1 MESRTS
7 VVLTVCCALLVL
19 FAPHASAA
27 APAVTVRDVDAG
39 DFPTMELTV
48 SVDGK
53 SVDPDNLTVLED
65 RVPVEGAAIEPLTES
80 AESVDIVLV
89 IDTSGSM
96 KGQPLAAATA
106 AALRFVTS
114 LPKDI
119 RVGVMTFADRPKVL
133 ASVSADHAFAL
144 NALGN
149 LTASGETA
157 LYDAAVASSGMF
169 HDAGQRNVILLSD
182 GGDTASRLDLKAAV
196 DKAQKDEISFYT
208 VGLTSGEFDEKA
220 LKTLS
225 SATGGSYAPAA
236 TANLSNLYE
245 GLARELSNQFH
256 ISYES
261 TKTEGGQTTVSVS
274 AGSNVDASLFVAP
287 KIDAPVAPEPNTL
300 PAPDPLV
307 AGEMWMLTAL
317 GLIFLATFVIVL
329 MFVGAKARARRDKD
343 LIRRTG
349 AAQQAALAPNDPDR
363 APTSA
368 WVPSQIL
375 AATEKVTEAA
385 GATASIDAKLERA
398 GISMRAGE
406 FVVAVVGA
414 AFGGGLLGTVIV
426 GNIIFGVLTAG
437 VAAAI
442 PFLVLGIGA
451 KRRTSKL
458 HGQLPDILMIL
469 AGSLRA
475 GHSFLEAL
483 DMVSQEVGE
492 PGAGEFGR
500 VVAEIRLGRS
510 VPDAMDAMAFRI
522 GSDDFKWALLAVNIQ
537 REVGGNLAEVLDTVS
552 DTMRD
557 REGIRRQIQVL
568 TAEGRLSVAIL
579 AGLPVGVA
587 LYLSWVNPDYLSLL
601 FNNGLGLLMTGVSVL
616 LLGLGIIWMRKVVK
630 IDV

>member
-1 MESRTS
+1 MNHRTS
-7 VVLTVCCALLVL
+7 IVLTIACALLVVL
-19 FAPHASAA
+19 APHARAEGGT
-27 APAVTVRDVDAG
+27 VTVRDIDASG
-39 DFPTMELTV
+39 FPAMELVV

-53 SVDPDNLTVLED
+53 DFAPKDLTVMED
-65 RVPVEGAAIEPLTES
+65 RSPIEGATVEPLVGSTGG
-80 AESVDIVLV
+80 VDIVLV

-133 ASVSADHAFAL
+133 ASLSADHTFAL
-144 NALGN
+144 NALGH

-169 HDAGQRNVILLSD
+169 HESSQRNVVLLSD
-182 GGDTASRLDLKAAV
+182 GGDTASKLDLRAAV
-196 DKAQKDEISFYT
+196 GNAKDEDITYFT

-220 LKTLS
+220 LKTLAS
-225 SATGGSYAPAA
+225 SSGGSYSPSA
-236 TANLSNLYE
+236 TADLSSLYE
-245 GLARELSNQFH
+245 GLARELSNQFR
-256 ISYES
+256 ITYDS
-261 TKTEGGQTTVSVS
+261 TKTAGGQTTVAVS
-274 AGSNVDASLFVAP
+274 AGSSVDASLYVAP
-287 KIDAPVAPEPNTL
+287 KVAVSDAPQPGAA
-300 PAPDPLV
+300 PAPDP
-307 AGEMWMLTAL
+307 AISGQGWMLIAL
-317 GLIFLATFVIVL
+317 MLCFLAIFLIAL
-329 MFVGAKARARRDKD
+329 MFMGSKARAARDRE
-343 LIRRTG
+343 LVRRTG
-349 AAQQAALAPNDPDR
+349 AAQQAALAPNDPDK
-363 APTSA
+363 APTSG
-368 WVPSQIL
+368 WVPSSIL
-375 AATEKVTEAA
+375 TATEKVTEAA
-385 GATASIDAKLERA
+385 GATASIDARLERA

-406 FVVAVVGA
+406 FVVATVAA
-414 AFGGGLLGTVIV
+414 AFLGGTLGTVIV
-426 GNIIFGVLTAG
+426 GNLIFGVLLAG
-437 VAAAI
+437 VAASV
-442 PFLVLGIGA
+442 PVLALGVAA
-451 KRRTSKL
+451 KRRTNKL

-483 DMVSQEVGE
+483 DMVAQEVGE

-510 VPDAMDAMAFRI
+510 VPDAMDALAARI

-568 TAEGRLSVAIL
+568 TAEGRLSVVIL

-587 LYLSWVNPDYLSLL
+587 LYLSWVNPEYLSLL
-601 FNNGLGLLMTGVSVL
+601 FNSALGLLMTGVSVIM
-616 LLGLGIIWMRKVVK
+616 LGLGILWMRKVVK

>member
-1 MESRTS
+1 MNDRTS
-7 VVLTVCCALLVL
+7 IVATAACALLVV
-19 FAPHASAA
+19 FASQANAA
-27 APAVTVRDVDAG
+27 GSQVTVRDVDAE
-39 DFPTMELTV
+39 DFPSVEMVV
-48 SVDGK
+48 SVDGNEVAPK
-53 SVDPDNLTVLED
+53 DLTVLED
-65 RVPVEGAAIEPLTES
+65 RVAVEDARVEPLVGSTGG
-80 AESVDIVLV
+80 VDIILV

-133 ASVSADHAFAL
+133 ASLSADHTFAL
-144 NALGN
+144 TALGQ
-149 LTASGETA
+149 LSASGETA

-169 HDAGQRNVILLSD
+169 HDPAQRNVVLLSD
-182 GGDTASRLDLKAAV
+182 GGDTASKLDLRAAI
-196 DKAQKDEISFYT
+196 DNAKDENISFFT

-220 LKTLS
+220 LKALAS
-225 SATGGSYAPAA
+225 STGGSYAPAA
-236 TANLSNLYE
+236 TADLSSLYE
-245 GLARELSNQFH
+245 GLARELSNQFR

-261 TKTEGGQTTVSVS
+261 TKTEGGQTTVAVS
-274 AGSNVDASLFVAP
+274 AGGNVDATLFVAP
-287 KIDAPVAPEPNTL
+287 KIEVSDAALPEAAP
-300 PAPDPLV
+300 AQDPMI
-307 AGEMWMLTAL
+307 AGETWMLIAL
-317 GLIFLATFVIVL
+317 LLCFGATFLILL
-329 MFVGAKARARRDKD
+329 MFMGSKARAARDRE
-343 LIRRTG
+343 LMRRTG
-349 AAQQAALAPNDPDR
+349 AAQQAALAPNDPDK
-363 APTSA
+363 THGSG
-368 WVPSQIL
+368 WVPSPIL
-375 AATEKVTEAA
+375 TATEKVTEAA
-385 GATASIDAKLERA
+385 GATASIDARLERA
-398 GISMRAGE
+398 GVSMRAGE
-406 FVVAVVGA
+406 FVVATVGA
-414 AFGGGLLGTVIV
+414 GLGGGALGTVLV
-426 GNIIFGVLTAG
+426 GNLTFGVLIAG
-437 VAAAI
+437 VAASI
-442 PFLVLGIGA
+442 PFLVLGIAA
-451 KRRTSKL
+451 KRRTNKL

-483 DMVSQEVGE
+483 DMVAQEVGE

-510 VPDAMDAMAFRI
+510 VPDAMDALAVRI

-557 REGIRRQIQVL
+557 RDGIRRQIQVL

-601 FNNGLGLLMTGVSVL
+601 FNNALGLLMTGTAVL
-616 LLGLGIIWMRKVVK
+616 LLSLGVLWMRKVVK

>member
-1 MESRTS
+1 MSNRTS
-7 VVLTVCCALLVL
+7 ILATVACALLVL
-19 FAPHASAA
+19 FAPHANAA
-27 APAVTVRDVDAG
+27 EPAVTVRDVDAA
-39 DFPTMELTV
+39 DFPDMELTV

-53 SVDPDNLTVLED
+53 EVSPKDLTVLED
-65 RVPVEGAAIEPLTES
+65 QTPVENAVIEPLVET
-80 AESVDIVLV
+80 AEGVDIVLV

-114 LPKDI
+114 LPDDI

-133 ASVSADHAFAL
+133 ASISADHTFAL
-144 NALGN
+144 NALGK

-169 HDAGQRNVILLSD
+169 HEPGQRNVILLSD
-182 GGDTASRLDLKAAV
+182 GGDTASSLDLKSAV
-196 DKAQKDEISFYT
+196 DKVKKEQISFFT

-220 LKTLS
+220 LQTLAS
-225 SATGGSYAPAA
+225 STGGSYAPAA
-236 TANLSNLYE
+236 TADLSTLYE

-274 AGSNVDASLFVAP
+274 AGGKVDASLFVAP
-287 KIDAPVAPEPNTL
+287 EIDVDAAPQPNTA

-317 GLIFLATFVIVL
+317 GLCFLATFLIVL

-349 AAQQAALAPNDPDR
+349 AAQQAALAPNDPDK
-363 APTSA
+363 ATSA
-368 WVPSQIL
+368 WVPSPIL
-375 AATEKVTEAA
+375 AATERVTQAT
-385 GATASIDAKLERA
+385 GATSSIDAKLERA
-398 GISMRAGE
+398 GVSMRAGE
-406 FVVAVVGA
+406 FVIALVGA
-414 AFGGGLLGTVIV
+414 AFAGGVLGTVVV
-426 GNIIFGVLTAG
+426 GNLIFGVLFAG

-442 PFLVLGIGA
+442 PFIALGIGA

-483 DMVSQEVGE
+483 DMVAQEVGE

-510 VPDAMDAMAFRI
+510 VPDAMDAMALRI

-587 LYLSWVNPDYLSLL
+587 LYLSWVNPEYLSLL

-616 LLGLGIIWMRKVVK
+616 MLGLGVIWMRKVVK

>member
-1 MESRTS
+1 MNERISLLAIS
-7 VVLTVCCALLVL
+7 CALVLLV
-19 FAPHASAA
+19 APHANAA
-27 APAVTVRDVDAG
+27 EPVVTVRDVDAT
-39 DFPTMELTV
+39 DFPAVEMTV

-53 SVDPDNLTVLED
+53 DVSPEELTVLED
-65 RVPVEGAAIEPLTES
+65 RTPVEDALVEPLVET
-80 AESVDIVLV
+80 AEGIDIVLV

-96 KGQPLAAATA
+96 KGQPLASATA

-114 LPKDI
+114 LPQDI

-133 ASVSADHAFAL
+133 ASISADHSFAL
-144 NALGN
+144 NALGK
-149 LTASGETA
+149 LSASGETA

-169 HDAGQRNVILLSD
+169 QDGPGQRNVILLSD
-182 GGDTASRLDLKAAV
+182 GADTASKLDLRSAVAKA
-196 DKAQKDEISFYT
+196 KKDQISFFT

-220 LKTLS
+220 LKTLAS
-225 SATGGSYAPAA
+225 STGGSYSPAA
-236 TANLSNLYE
+236 TADLSSLYE
-245 GLARELSNQFH
+245 GLARELSNQFQ

-261 TKTEGGQTTVSVS
+261 AKTEGGQTTVSVS
-274 AGSNVDASLFVAP
+274 AGGNVDASLFVAP
-287 KIDAPVAPEPNTL
+287 EVDAPAAPEPKTVA
-300 PAPDPLV
+300 APDPLV

-317 GLIFLATFVIVL
+317 GLCFLATFLFVL
-329 MFVGAKARARRDKD
+329 MFVGAKARARRDRD

-349 AAQQAALAPNDPDR
+349 ATQQAALAPNDPDR
-363 APTSA
+363 ATSA
-368 WVPSQIL
+368 WVPSPIL
-375 AATEKVTEAA
+375 AATERVTHAA

-398 GISMRAGE
+398 GVSMRAGE
-406 FVVAVVGA
+406 FVVALVGTAFAGGLIGTVVVGN
-414 AFGGGLLGTVIV
+414 L
-426 GNIIFGVLTAG
+426 IFGVLMAG
-437 VAAAI
+437 VAAAV
-442 PFLVLGIGA
+442 PFLALGIAA
-451 KRRTSKL
+451 KRRTGKL

-483 DMVSQEVGE
+483 DMVAQEVGE

-510 VPDAMDAMAFRI
+510 VPDAMDAMALRI

-587 LYLSWVNPDYLSLL
+587 LYLSWVNPEYLSLL

-616 LLGLGIIWMRKVVK
+616 MLSLGVIWMRKVVK

>member
-1 MESRTS
+1 MSDRTS
-7 VVLTVCCALLVL
+7 IVVTVACALLLL
-19 FAPHASAA
+19 FAPHANAA
-27 APAVTVRDVDAG
+27 EPVVTVRDVNAA
-39 DFPTMELTV
+39 DFPSIELIV
-48 SVDGK
+48 SVEGNDAAPK
-53 SVDPDNLTVLED
+53 DLTVLED
-65 RVPVEGAAIEPLTES
+65 RVPVADTQIEPLVETTDG
-80 AESVDIVLV
+80 VDIILV

-106 AALRFVTS
+106 AALRFITS
-114 LPKDI
+114 LPDDI

-133 ASVSADHAFAL
+133 ASISADHTFAL
-144 NALGN
+144 NALGK

-169 HDAGQRNVILLSD
+169 HGSSQRNVILLSD
-182 GGDTASRLDLKAAV
+182 GGDTASRLGLNSAVEKA
-196 DKAQKDEISFYT
+196 KKEQISFFT
-208 VGLTSGEFDEKA
+208 VGLTSGEFDEAA
-220 LKTLS
+220 LRRLAS
-225 SATGGSYAPAA
+225 STGGSYSPAA
-236 TANLSNLYE
+236 TADLSGLYE
-245 GLARELSNQFH
+245 GLAHELSNQFR

-261 TKTEGGQTTVSVS
+261 AKTEGGQTTVSVS
-274 AGSNVDASLFVAP
+274 AGGNVDASLFVAP
-287 KIDAPVAPEPNTL
+287 KLDVPAVPQPKAAPVAEPT
-300 PAPDPLV
+300 V
-307 AGEMWMLTAL
+307 AGEMWMLIAL
-317 GLIFLATFVIVL
+317 GLCFIATFL
-329 MFVGAKARARRDKD
+329 FAFMFVGARARARRDRD
-343 LIRRTG
+343 LMRRTG
-349 AAQQAALAPNDPDR
+349 ASHQAALPPNDPDK
-363 APTSA
+363 ASGSA
-368 WVPSQIL
+368 WVPTPIL
-375 AATEKVTEAA
+375 TASEKVTEAA

-414 AFGGGLLGTVIV
+414 GFGGGLLGTIVV
-426 GNIIFGVLTAG
+426 GNLVFGALLAA
-437 VAAAI
+437 VAATI
-442 PFLVLGIGA
+442 PFLALGIAA
-451 KRRTSKL
+451 KRRTGKL

-483 DMVSQEVGE
+483 DMVAQEVGE

-510 VPDAMDAMAFRI
+510 VPNAMDAMALRI

-616 LLGLGIIWMRKVVK
+616 MLGLGIVWMRKVVK

>member
-1 MESRTS
+1 MSER
-7 VVLTVCCALLVL
+7 VPLLATVACALLLV

-27 APAVTVRDVDAG
+27 GPAVTMRDLDAS
-39 DFPTMELTV
+39 DFPSMEMTV

-53 SVDPDNLTVLED
+53 NVRPADITVLED
-65 RVPVEGAAIEPLTES
+65 QVPVEDAAIEPLTASGE
-80 AESVDIVLV
+80 AVDIVLV

-96 KGQPLAAATA
+96 QGQPLSAATA

-133 ASVSADHAFAL
+133 ASISADHSFAL
-144 NALGN
+144 NALGK

-182 GGDTASRLDLKAAV
+182 GGDTASKLDLKTAV
-196 DKAQKDEISFYT
+196 AKAKQEQISFFT

-220 LKTLS
+220 LRSLS
-225 SATGGSYAPAA
+225 SSTGGTYAPAA
-236 TANLSNLYE
+236 TADLSTLYE
-245 GLARELSNQFH
+245 GLAQELANQFR

-261 TKTEGGQTTVSVS
+261 TKTDGGQTTVSVS
-274 AGSNVDASLFVAP
+274 AGGAVDASLFVAP
-287 KIDAPVAPEPNTL
+287 KIDVEAAPEPQAV

-307 AGEMWMLTAL
+307 AGEMWLLTAL
-317 GLIFLATFVIVL
+317 GLCFMATFLIVL
-329 MFVGAKARARRDKD
+329 MFVGAKARARRDRD

-349 AAQQAALAPNDPDR
+349 ASHQATLAPNDPDKT
-363 APTSA
+363 PGST
-368 WVPSQIL
+368 WVPSPIL
-375 AATEKVTEAA
+375 AATEKAAEAA
-385 GATASIDAKLERA
+385 GVTASIDAKLERA

-414 AFGGGLLGTVIV
+414 TFLGGLIGTMLV
-426 GNIIFGVLTAG
+426 GNLIFGVLF
-437 VAAAI
+437 AAVSAAV
-442 PFLVLGIGA
+442 PFIVLSIA
-451 KRRTSKL
+451 SRRRTSKL

-500 VVAEIRLGRS
+500 VVAEIRLGRA
-510 VPDAMDAMAFRI
+510 VPDAMDAMAARI

-579 AGLPVGVA
+579 AGLPIGVA

-601 FNNGLGLLMTGVSVL
+601 FNNGLGLMMTGVSVL
-616 LLGLGIIWMRKVVK
+616 MLGLGVIWMRKVVK

>member
-1 MESRTS
+1 MRGRTPI
-7 VVLTVCCALLVL
+7 VVAIASALLLV
-19 FAPHASAA
+19 FAPNSHAAGND
-27 APAVTVRDVDAG
+27 VTVRDVDAG
-39 DFPTMELTV
+39 DFPSMELVV

-53 SVDPDNLTVLED
+53 DVAPSDLTVTED
-65 RVPVEGAAIEPLTES
+65 QTPVEEANVEPLIGSTGG
-80 AESVDIVLV
+80 VDIILV

-133 ASVSADHAFAL
+133 ASLSADHTFAL
-144 NALGN
+144 NALGH

-169 HDAGQRNVILLSD
+169 HESSQRNVVLLSD
-182 GGDTASRLDLKAAV
+182 GGDTASKLDLKAAIGN
-196 DKAQKDEISFYT
+196 AKDEHITFFT

-220 LKTLS
+220 LKSLAS
-225 SATGGSYAPAA
+225 STGGSYSPSA
-236 TANLSNLYE
+236 TADLSALYE
-245 GLARELSNQFH
+245 GLARELSNQFR
-256 ISYES
+256 ITYES
-261 TKTEGGQTTVSVS
+261 SKTDGGQTTVAVS
-274 AGSNVDASLFVAP
+274 AGGDVDASLFVAP
-287 KIDAPVAPEPNTL
+287 KIDAAGAAKPETL
-300 PAPDPLV
+300 PAPDPAV
-307 AGEMWMLTAL
+307 AGEGWMLIAL
-317 GLIFLATFVIVL
+317 LLCFLAIFLFMV
-329 MFVGAKARARRDKD
+329 MFMGSKARAARDRE
-343 LIRRTG
+343 LMRRTG

-363 APTSA
+363 SA
-368 WVPSQIL
+368 GSGWVPSPIL
-375 AATEKVTEAA
+375 TATEKVTEAA
-385 GATASIDAKLERA
+385 GATASIDARLERA
-398 GISMRAGE
+398 GVSMRAGE
-406 FVVAVVGA
+406 FVVATIGA
-414 AFGGGLLGTVIV
+414 AFAGGLLGTVLV
-426 GNIIFGVLTAG
+426 GNPLFGVLFAG
-437 VAAAI
+437 VAAAA
-442 PFLVLGIGA
+442 PFIALGFA
-451 KRRTSKL
+451 ARRRTNKL

-483 DMVSQEVGE
+483 DMVAQEVGE

-510 VPDAMDAMAFRI
+510 VPDAMDALAERI

-568 TAEGRLSVAIL
+568 TAEGRLSVFIL

-601 FNNGLGLLMTGVSVL
+601 FNTGLGLLMTGVSVIML
-616 LLGLGIIWMRKVVK
+616 SLGILWMRKVVK